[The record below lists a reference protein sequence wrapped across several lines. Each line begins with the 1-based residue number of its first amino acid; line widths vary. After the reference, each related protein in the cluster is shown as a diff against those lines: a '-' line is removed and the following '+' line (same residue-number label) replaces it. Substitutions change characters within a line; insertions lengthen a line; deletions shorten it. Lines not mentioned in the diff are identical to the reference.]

1 MSNMDLNNMLMN
13 TNLYTSA
20 SDVNISLVNKNS
32 INISKLRNDVQHREE
47 RKYKTFEKVLEMCYQ
62 KILSTNKTSTDCC
75 CTFICPRVIFG
86 LPLFNV
92 FDCIKFI
99 MEKLVDKGFEVHLIL
114 QTHIIISWQ
123 HNSEKKAQHIKTY
136 YQLGQQPQQLQIEYM
151 PNNTR
156 TTHTTHTA
164 HTASHNNYNTNS
176 RSHAN
181 SQRQPQQYNKY
192 DKPDKQFRPIEEYT
206 QTQKQDIIYNINDID
221 IFRNKIDELLI

>member
-62 KILSTNKTSTDCC
+62 KILSTNKTNTECC
-75 CTFICPRVIFG
+75 CTFICPHVIFG
-86 LPLFNV
+86 LPLFNIIE
-92 FDCIKFI
+92 CIHFI
-99 MEKLVDKGFEVHLIL
+99 MEKLLDKGFEVHLVL

-123 HNSEKKAQHIKTY
+123 HNSEKKAQHIKSY
-136 YQLGQQPQQLQIEYM
+136 YQLAKQQQQQQLQLEYT
-151 PNNTR
+151 PFVNNNT
-156 TTHTTHTA
+156 
-164 HTASHNNYNTNS
+164 NNINNNINNANNNNTNNNKLKQ
-176 RSHAN
+176 SHQT
-181 SQRQPQQYNKY
+181 SQQYNK
-192 DKPDKQFRPIEEYT
+192 PETQFRPIEDYT
-206 QTQKQDIIYNINDID
+206 QANTNNIIYNNNDID

>member
-1 MSNMDLNNMLMN
+1 MNNMDLNNMLMN
-13 TNLYTSA
+13 TNLYASA
-20 SDVNISLVNKNS
+20 SNINTPATNKHS
-32 INISKLRNDVQHREE
+32 INISKLRNEVQHRED

-136 YQLGQQPQQLQIEYM
+136 YQLGQQSQQLQIEYI
-151 PNNTR
+151 PNNT
-156 TTHTTHTA
+156 HTA
-164 HTASHNNYNTNS
+164 THNNYHTNS
-176 RSHAN
+176 RSHDN
-181 SQRQPQQYNKY
+181 SQRQQQQQQKQQQQYNKY